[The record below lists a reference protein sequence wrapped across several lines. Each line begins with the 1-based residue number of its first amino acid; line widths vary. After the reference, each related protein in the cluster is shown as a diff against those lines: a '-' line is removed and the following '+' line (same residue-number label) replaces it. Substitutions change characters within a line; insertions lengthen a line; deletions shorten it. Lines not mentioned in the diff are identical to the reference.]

1 MKAKLI
7 YRARRRYDDG
17 YIAEFKIWDVP
28 SPVLGS
34 AHSLKYSLFYGRKGE
49 RIVGYDNER
58 GKGDHKHIRE
68 VEYRYSF
75 TTVEQL
81 IADFTADVKAQ
92 RGQK

>member
-1 MKAKLI
+1 MTAKLLHHT
-7 YRARRRYDDG
+7 RRRYDDG
-17 YIAEFKIWDVP
+17 YIAEFKIWAVS

-34 AHSLKYSLFYGRKGE
+34 AHSLKYSLFYGQKGE
-49 RIVGYDNER
+49 RVVGYDNER

-68 VEYRYSF
+68 VEHRYNF

-81 IADFTADVKAQ
+81 IADFIADVNAQ